1 MVKSAL
7 IGLNVLGILF
17 LSLLQKNN
25 IEITHDL
32 PSELNPGEEQV
43 VTVNIDKSDVT
54 GFAKFQ
60 VTVMEGITIEP
71 VETSGS
77 SFTFNNHKAKFIWMA
92 LPSSKKFTIKYRV
105 IAGNGFEGTCDISSR
120 FSYIYESERK
130 NFDIADH
137 TIVVGDG
144 GAVADIPEET
154 EEKPAENTNAEAKIT
169 RSITPAGVNQW
180 KVNVEISKSQ
190 LEGFGKVEE
199 IVPKGFTAIDLKSS
213 SAVFAVE
220 DQLVKYIWY
229 DIPQNDNVVVT
240 YKLLPVIAMDEEE
253 PEITGTFTYLKNE
266 MNVVVDIKSGSIA
279 GTDEEPLAAEDT
291 ESDEE
296 ILAEAENLK
305 PESAA
310 VETNGDTD
318 GDTDGDTEQPEDIAD
333 EEAAESELADAT
345 DADVKS
351 KVEELKK
358 EQEETIAEHDKKDEE
373 ADGNLQA
380 SKDDTDKKKA
390 NVDGNMVNVPD
401 PERGIFYRVQIAA
414 GHNNLKKE
422 TFAKLYAFTEGY
434 KIEPIDGWIKYTT
447 GYHEIYKSARNDRER
462 IKTAYEKFQGPFV
475 TAYND
480 GVRITVQEALMITDQ
495 QWYQ

>member
-60 VTVMEGITIEP
+60 VTVMEGMTIEP

-105 IAGNGFEGTCDISSR
+105 IASNDFEGTCDISSR

-137 TIVVGDG
+137 TVVVGDG
-144 GAVADIPEET
+144 DAVADISEDT
-154 EEKPAENTNAEAKIT
+154 EEKPAENANAEAQIT
-169 RSITPAGVNQW
+169 RSIAPAGVNQW

-190 LEGFGKVEE
+190 LEGFGKIEE

-229 DIPQNDNVVVT
+229 DISQNDKVVVT
-240 YKLLPVIAMDEEE
+240 YKLLPVIAMEEEE
-253 PEITGTFTYLKNE
+253 PEISGTFTYLKNE
-266 MNVVVDIKSGSIA
+266 MNVVVDIKSGSTPDA
-279 GTDEEPLAAEDT
+279 DETPVAAEDT
-291 ESDEE
+291 ENDEE
-296 ILAEAENLK
+296 ILAEVENLK

-318 GDTDGDTEQPEDIAD
+318 GDTEQPEDISED
-333 EEAAESELADAT
+333 ITGEEAAETELAEAT
-345 DADVKS
+345 DDDVETT
-351 KVEELKK
+351 VEKLKK
-358 EQEETIAEHDKKDEE
+358 EQEGTIVERDNKDEE
-373 ADGNLQA
+373 VIDDPEA
-380 SKDDTDKKKA
+380 SKDKADKKKA
-390 NVDGNMVNVPD
+390 NVDGNMVDVPD

-475 TAYND
+475 TAYNE